1 MSIQRFTNLT
11 LIFAKATL
19 ITDNSPILH
28 EMAYLGYP
36 ALNNSLLL
44 LLLLVTHYQVITVS
58 AKSLCILKTSY
69 EFCTKP
75 FYCNWYLQALKVYPI
90 GYTLHTAFHNDYY
103 QQPTSVISL
112 WQTCPH
118 VARLLCLSTWRGKFL
133 GHSPRTAL
141 AHDSG
146 RV

>member
-1 MSIQRFTNLT
+1 MFSLSIQRFTNLT
-11 LIFAKATL
+11 LIFAKAAL

-103 QQPTSVISL
+103 QQPTSVSL
-112 WQTCPH
+112 CDRPGLMLPDYSAWAHGGASSWDIP
-118 VARLLCLSTWRGKFL
+118 L
-133 GHSPRTAL
+133 GQP
-141 AHDSG
+141 
-146 RV
+146 